1 MIPPGLQLCV
11 FVICRCTMMT
21 FRMLLQNNDN
31 REDEPRDV
39 NIKKADRLHI

>member
-11 FVICRCTMMT
+11 FASCGCIMMT
-21 FRMLLQNNDN
+21 FGMLLQNNDN

-39 NIKKADRLHI
+39 NIKKAD

>member
-11 FVICRCTMMT
+11 IVSCRCTMMT
-21 FRMLLQNNDN
+21 FRRLLQNNDN

-39 NIKKADRLHI
+39 NIKKAD